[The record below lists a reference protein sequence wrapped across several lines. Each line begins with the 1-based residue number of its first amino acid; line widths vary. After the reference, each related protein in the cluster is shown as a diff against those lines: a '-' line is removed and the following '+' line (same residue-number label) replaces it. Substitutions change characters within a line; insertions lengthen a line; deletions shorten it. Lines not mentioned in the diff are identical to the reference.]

1 MPSAVSAR
9 SLRCCAIR
17 SLGTAADRPPVSS
30 APVVFIFWP
39 SIRIS
44 SGIKRFLPDKMLILV
59 VSSGQRPF
67 LPDVF
72 WFGARSLVFS
82 SVAPPVARVPSKGS
96 LSLILPSRAGPLL
109 TGPRTAMPFDR
120 HTCHWL
126 FASRRSD
133 GANKWCKYMR
143 FFTPFISFYSV
154 GVKNGTFL
162 HQILDSANTP
172 AIRQYMLCKPKR
184 RKSCIHARKISTQER
199 KYSI

>member
-17 SLGTAADRPPVSS
+17 SPGTAADRPPVIS
-30 APVVFIFWP
+30 APMVFIFLP

-44 SGIKRFLPDKMLILV
+44 SVIKRFQPDKMLILV

-96 LSLILPSRAGPLL
+96 LSLILPSRAGPLRIPL
-109 TGPRTAMPFDR
+109 TGLRTAMPFDR
-120 HTCHWL
+120 HTCHGL
-126 FASRRSD
+126 VAPRRSH
-133 GANKWCKYMR
+133 ANKWCK
-143 FFTPFISFYSV
+143 
-154 GVKNGTFL
+154 
-162 HQILDSANTP
+162 
-172 AIRQYMLCKPKR
+172 
-184 RKSCIHARKISTQER
+184 
-199 KYSI
+199 

>member
-1 MPSAVSAR
+1 MSSAFGAR

-17 SLGTAADRPPVSS
+17 SPGTAADRPPVSS

-44 SGIKRFLPDKMLILV
+44 SGIKRFQPDKMLILV
-59 VSSGQRPF
+59 VSSGQRPV

-96 LSLILPSRAGPLL
+96 LSLILPSRAGPLRIPL

-120 HTCHWL
+120 HTCHGL
-126 FASRRSD
+126 FAPLISD
-133 GANKWCKYMR
+133 ANKWCK
-143 FFTPFISFYSV
+143 
-154 GVKNGTFL
+154 
-162 HQILDSANTP
+162 
-172 AIRQYMLCKPKR
+172 
-184 RKSCIHARKISTQER
+184 
-199 KYSI
+199 

>member
-1 MPSAVSAR
+1 MQSAVSAR

-39 SIRIS
+39 SISIS

-59 VSSGQRPF
+59 VFSGQRPV

-96 LSLILPSRAGPLL
+96 LILPSRAGPLRMPL

-126 FASRRSD
+126 FAPLISD
-133 GANKWCKYMR
+133 ANIM
-143 FFTPFISFYSV
+143 V
-154 GVKNGTFL
+154 
-162 HQILDSANTP
+162 
-172 AIRQYMLCKPKR
+172 
-184 RKSCIHARKISTQER
+184 
-199 KYSI
+199 

>member
-17 SLGTAADRPPVSS
+17 SPGTAADRPPVSS

-44 SGIKRFLPDKMLILV
+44 SVIKRFVPDKMLILV
-59 VSSGQRPF
+59 VSSGQRPV

-96 LSLILPSRAGPLL
+96 LSLILPTRAGPLL

-120 HTCHWL
+120 HTCHGL
-126 FASRRSD
+126 FAPLISD
-133 GANKWCKYMR
+133 ANKWCK
-143 FFTPFISFYSV
+143 
-154 GVKNGTFL
+154 
-162 HQILDSANTP
+162 
-172 AIRQYMLCKPKR
+172 
-184 RKSCIHARKISTQER
+184 
-199 KYSI
+199 

>member
-39 SIRIS
+39 SISIS
-44 SGIKRFLPDKMLILV
+44 SGIKRFQPDKMLILV

-82 SVAPPVARVPSKGS
+82 SVATPVARVPSKGS
-96 LSLILPSRAGPLL
+96 LSLIVSAGRFSGSAIKCRSCLRRSVPARSGAAQFALRATQL
-109 TGPRTAMPFDR
+109 TGHQSAALR
-120 HTCHWL
+120 WSL
-126 FASRRSD
+126 F
-133 GANKWCKYMR
+133 
-143 FFTPFISFYSV
+143 
-154 GVKNGTFL
+154 
-162 HQILDSANTP
+162 
-172 AIRQYMLCKPKR
+172 
-184 RKSCIHARKISTQER
+184 SCPQSGFHPG
-199 KYSI
+199 

>member
-1 MPSAVSAR
+1 MTSAVSAR

-17 SLGTAADRPPVSS
+17 SPGTAANWPPVSS
-30 APVVFIFWP
+30 APVVFIFLP
-39 SIRIS
+39 SISIS
-44 SGIKRFLPDKMLILV
+44 SGIKRFQPDKMLILV
-59 VSSGQRPF
+59 VSSGQRPV

-120 HTCHWL
+120 HTCHGL

-133 GANKWCKYMR
+133 AANKWCK
-143 FFTPFISFYSV
+143 
-154 GVKNGTFL
+154 
-162 HQILDSANTP
+162 
-172 AIRQYMLCKPKR
+172 
-184 RKSCIHARKISTQER
+184 
-199 KYSI
+199 